1 MSPFEKTVEKYLDEI
16 EAGVDEVKEAVEKF
30 RKSSKDVKAAK
41 ELVRDLNMCL
51 PRMSEAKQK
60 LAYNCQ

>member
-1 MSPFEKTVEKYLDEI
+1 MPSFEKTVEEYLSEI
-16 EAGVDEVKEAVEKF
+16 EAGMDEVKEAMEKF